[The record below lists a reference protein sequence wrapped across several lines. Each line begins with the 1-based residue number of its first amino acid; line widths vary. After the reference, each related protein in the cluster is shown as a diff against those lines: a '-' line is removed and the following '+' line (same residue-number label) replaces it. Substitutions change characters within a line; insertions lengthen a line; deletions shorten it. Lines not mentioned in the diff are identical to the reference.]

1 MANNTLDER
10 DRAILERLHG
20 GPADAESLVDTAN
33 ASAED
38 IRDRLSRL
46 ADNGLVERVEGG
58 FALTDD
64 GERVVAASPAGVR
77 DNRIDTPDAVEAAIE
92 SLDLRPDRADA
103 VRDAFAFLH
112 YWGEASERE
121 LVDGVHTENPA
132 DFDDSEAWWAFV
144 AERLAE
150 LPSVEPPDSGEET
163 WRYEG
168 TPVVA
173 EQTEDGRLILG
184 PEATQHSS
192 AKFALEELSVEGEER
207 EAVRAAFDRLSRE
220 GEAEAAELRENVYP
234 DRDAG
239 YDSADEW
246 WAFVADRLAS
256 LPGVEQRDGS
266 DSSGDGDGA
275 VWEYRETDD
284 G

>member
-1 MANNTLDER
+1 MASNTLDER
-10 DRAILERLHG
+10 DRAILEHLHG
-20 GPADAESLVDTAN
+20 GPADAESLAGTAN
-33 ASAED
+33 ASAESLQ
-38 IRDRLSRL
+38 DRLSRL
-46 ADNGLVERVEGG
+46 ADNSLVERVEGG

-77 DNRIDTPDAVEAAIE
+77 DNRIDTPDDVEAAIE

-121 LVDGVHTENPA
+121 IVDAVYTENPA

-144 AERLAE
+144 EGRLAE
-150 LPSVEPPDSGEET
+150 LPSVEQPDGEDGT
-163 WRYEG
+163 WRYDG
-168 TPVVA
+168 TPVIA

-184 PEATQHSS
+184 PEATEHSS

-207 EAVRAAFDRLSRE
+207 EAVRAAFDHLSRE
-220 GEAEAAELRENVYP
+220 GEAEAAELRETVYP
-234 DRDAG
+234 DHDAG

-246 WAFVADRLAS
+246 WGFVADRLAS
-256 LPGVEQRDGS
+256 LPGVERREENS
-266 DSSGDGDGA
+266 SSGEGGGA
-275 VWEYRETDD
+275 IWEYRGTDD
-284 G
+284 E